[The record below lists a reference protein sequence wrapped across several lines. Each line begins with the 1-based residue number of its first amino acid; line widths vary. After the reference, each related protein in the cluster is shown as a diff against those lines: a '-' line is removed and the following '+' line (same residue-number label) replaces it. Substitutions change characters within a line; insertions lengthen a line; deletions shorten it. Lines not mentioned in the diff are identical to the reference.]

1 MKPDTITMNLDEE
14 FKAGL
19 NVLRPFILRLSSVE
33 DAKLTRLWLE
43 KLHEAVDERKL
54 RNIFLRE
61 LTDQVQCG
69 KLRFPFNKPPPMSPL
84 YLCQDG
90 GGERYSSSDSYSG
103 SSRYFNP
110 RGDAPLV
117 EKRWNNEPPGADST
131 VSVNG
136 DQIGRCRGQ
145 FGRHGIRYR
154 LPRRRRRLSER
165 SGDHPEEVGGL
176 LSTISSLQARN
187 EALAQEIKL
196 YQGSA
201 ANTQKNL
208 DSVQQEVSIL
218 KNKLEEMRALNSCIE
233 ESNTNVVND
242 YRKVLTESVKR
253 LSDRLDAVSKRNASL
268 EEKLEKL
275 KNERRGL
282 SSNNVTETEMRKTIK
297 KLKKELEA
305 EKRNRGAEIQALKKL
320 LTQKENQLGQLD
332 SHVQHQCDKMQ
343 KEVSSMKHE
352 ITRNPSLVYPTPMFK
367 EKISG
372 LRKHVYHVEKT
383 NKRILEVFERKLN
396 QYKEECDRKINYLQ
410 NQVVCK
416 DRLANN
422 LQTALKKAESQYRKH
437 ISELQESCKAQ
448 RIFDHQRITSLEERL
463 RKRLFE

>member
-1 MKPDTITMNLDEE
+1 MKPDALTMNLDEE

-69 KLRFPFNKPPPMSPL
+69 KLRFPFNKPPPLSPL

-90 GGERYSSSDSYSG
+90 GGERYSSSDSCSG
-103 SSRYFNP
+103 SSKYFNP
-110 RGDAPLV
+110 RKEGLFA
-117 EKRWNNEPPGADST
+117 EKRWINEAHNADST
-131 VSVNG
+131 ASAYG
-136 DQIGRCRGQ
+136 DLRRGQ
-145 FGRHGIRYR
+145 GQSGRHGVRYR
-154 LPRRRRRLSER
+154 LPRRRRRFSER
-165 SGDHPEEVGGL
+165 SEDQPEDVSGL
-176 LSTISSLQARN
+176 LGTISSLQARN

-253 LSDRLDAVSKRNASL
+253 LSDRLDAVSKRNVTL

-275 KNERRGL
+275 KNERKYL

-297 KLKKELEA
+297 KLKKELEV
-305 EKRNRGAEIQALKKL
+305 ERRSRGAEIEGLKKL

-383 NKRILEVFERKLN
+383 NKRILEVFEKKLN
-396 QYKEECDRKINYLQ
+396 QYKEECDRKINSLQ
-410 NQVVCK
+410 KQVVCK

-422 LQTALKKAESQYRKH
+422 LQTALKKAETQYRKH

-463 RKRLFE
+463 RQRLFE